1 MYCAQDERLGRD
13 VALKVLREDLAAD
26 AAERARFVREGQ
38 IAAQIVHPN
47 VVRTYDAGDA
57 PEGPYLVQE
66 FLNGQTLDQTGALPP
81 TRAAAIIGGIA
92 AALGAIHSRGYVHC
106 DIKPQ
111 NILLRASDGI
121 PVLLDFGIA
130 RAQGAATTT
139 LIATPHYLAPER
151 AHGAAP
157 SAASDLYALGIVL
170 YQAVTGRPPFDAS
183 TIHAILQQHI
193 ETPVPAL
200 TLADSAAPHLD
211 RVIAGLTAKR
221 PQDRYAT
228 IDAVQRDLAA
238 VEHNAVHAQPT
249 LVVTPTAPAP
259 LPPAG
264 RSNPTGAAAAA
275 WSTGAKAANEAW
287 SAAPPWRKR
296 RWLAALIIPLI
307 LLLLGFGLARARQ
320 AAGVEG
326 TPDSRIVP
334 AANTAIPAD
343 ATEVDVP
350 NLVGY
355 QYSEAE
361 QLLASYGLIA
371 AEGDQRVAPVAS
383 GIVLQSDPPAATAL
397 APGSAVTLHVSTGP
411 AQQASPAVAPAE
423 QAPPPVAPAPP
434 VEEDGGDDDNGD
446 HDDDK
451 GEKPEGNQ
459 GQGKGK
465 GNPDK

>member
-1 MYCAQDERLGRD
+1 MYCALDERLGRD

-151 AHGAAP
+151 VHGAAP

-170 YQAVTGRPPFDAS
+170 YQAVTGRPPFDAP

-193 ETPVPAL
+193 ETPVPEL
-200 TLADSAAPHLD
+200 TLADPAAQHLD

-228 IDAVQRDLAA
+228 IEAVQRDLAA

-249 LVVTPTAPAP
+249 LVVTPTVPAP

-264 RSNPTGAAAAA
+264 RSNPAGAAATA

-320 AAGVEG
+320 AADVEG

-334 AANTAIPAD
+334 AANTAIPVDNAD
-343 ATEVDVP
+343 DAEVDVP

-361 QLLASYGLIA
+361 QLLASHGLIA
-371 AEGDQRVAPVAS
+371 AEGDQRSAPVAS
-383 GIVLQSDPPAATAL
+383 GIVLQSDPPASTAL
-397 APGSAVTLHVSTGP
+397 APGSAVTLHVSAGP
-411 AQQASPAVAPAE
+411 AEQEPPPVAPAPAE

-434 VEEDGGDDDNGD
+434 VEEDGGDDD
-446 HDDDK
+446 DDDK
-451 GEKPEGNQ
+451 KPEGNR
-459 GQGKGK
+459 GKGK
-465 GNPDK
+465 DKGKSDD